1 MEWAD
6 GKRRCRWAR
15 ARNELYVAY
24 HDLEWGVPE
33 HDDRRLFELLIL
45 EGFQAGLSWE
55 CVLMRREGFRQAFDG
70 FDAERVALYG
80 PEKLRQLMEDA
91 RIIRNRLKIEAA
103 PVNARAFLGIRREY
117 GSFDAWLWGH
127 TGGAVVYERGLT
139 RSALSDAV
147 SRELRRRGMKFVGS
161 TTIYAYLQAVGVIN
175 SHEEGCFLAREAR
188 GGEIHSI

>member
-15 ARNELYVAY
+15 VRNELYVAY

-80 PEKLRQLMEDA
+80 PEKLRQLMGDA

>member
-117 GSFDAWLWGH
+117 GSFDAWLGGH
-127 TGGAVVYERGLT
+127 TGGA
-139 RSALSDAV
+139 
-147 SRELRRRGMKFVGS
+147 
-161 TTIYAYLQAVGVIN
+161 GV
-175 SHEEGCFLAREAR
+175 
-188 GGEIHSI
+188 